1 MITSDYYLFVIHL
14 VSTSFMVGVIWIVQ
28 LVHYPTFLFIDEQKS
43 NDFQKFHMSRISYIV
58 MPAMTTELFSG
69 IYIYK
74 YSNMA
79 IDSNLFLLSLT
90 ILIINWIITALVFVK
105 MHNKLLINYKIEI
118 ISLLVKWNWLRTLL
132 WSVRLILLLRMA
144 YLDKA
149 LD

>member
-1 MITSDYYLFVIHL
+1 MIASDYYLFMIHL

-43 NDFQKFHMSRISYIV
+43 YDFQKFHMSRISYIV

-69 IYIYK
+69 IYIYI

-79 IDSNLFLLSLT
+79 IDSNLFLLALT

-144 YLDKA
+144 YLDNT

>member
-69 IYIYK
+69 IYIFI

-79 IDSNLFLLSLT
+79 IDSNLFLLALT

-144 YLDKA
+144 YLDNT

>member
-1 MITSDYYLFVIHL
+1 MIASDYYLFMIHL

-43 NDFQKFHMSRISYIV
+43 YDFQKFHMSRISYIV

-69 IYIYK
+69 IYIYI

-79 IDSNLFLLSLT
+79 IDSNLFLLALT

>member
-1 MITSDYYLFVIHL
+1 MIASDYYLFMIHL

-69 IYIYK
+69 IYIYI
-74 YSNMA
+74 YPNMA
-79 IDSNLFLLSLT
+79 IYSTLFLLALT
-90 ILIINWIITALVFVK
+90 ILIINWVITALVFVK

-144 YLDKA
+144 YLHNT

>member
-1 MITSDYYLFVIHL
+1 MITSDYYLFMIHL

-69 IYIYK
+69 IYIYI

-79 IDSNLFLLSLT
+79 IDSNLFLLALT

-144 YLDKA
+144 YLHNT

>member
-1 MITSDYYLFVIHL
+1 MITSDYYLFMIHL

-43 NDFQKFHMSRISYIV
+43 YDFQKFHMSRISYIV

-69 IYIYK
+69 IYIYI

-79 IDSNLFLLSLT
+79 IDSNLFLLALT

-144 YLDKA
+144 YPHNTLD
-149 LD
+149 

>member
-1 MITSDYYLFVIHL
+1 MIASDYYLFMIHL

-43 NDFQKFHMSRISYIV
+43 YDFQKFHMSRISYIV

-69 IYIYK
+69 IYIYI

-79 IDSNLFLLSLT
+79 IDSNLFLLALT

-144 YLDKA
+144 YLHNT

>member
-1 MITSDYYLFVIHL
+1 MIASDYYLFVIHL

-43 NDFQKFHMSRISYIV
+43 YDFQKFHMSRISYIV

-69 IYIYK
+69 IYIYI

-79 IDSNLFLLSLT
+79 IDSNLFLLALT

-144 YLDKA
+144 YLDNT

>member
-1 MITSDYYLFVIHL
+1 MIASDYYLFMIHL

-69 IYIYK
+69 IYIFI

-79 IDSNLFLLSLT
+79 IDSNLFLLALT

>member
-43 NDFQKFHMSRISYIV
+43 YDFQKFHMSRISYIV

-69 IYIYK
+69 IYIYI

-79 IDSNLFLLSLT
+79 IDSNLFLLALT

>member
-1 MITSDYYLFVIHL
+1 MIASDYYLFMIHL

-69 IYIYK
+69 IYIYI

-79 IDSNLFLLSLT
+79 IDSNLFLLALT

-132 WSVRLILLLRMA
+132 WSVRLILLLRMV
-144 YLDKA
+144 YLDKV

>member
-1 MITSDYYLFVIHL
+1 MIASDYYLFMIHL

-69 IYIYK
+69 IYIYI

-79 IDSNLFLLSLT
+79 IDSNLFLLALT
-90 ILIINWIITALVFVK
+90 VLIINWIITALVFVK

-144 YLDKA
+144 YLHNT

>member
-1 MITSDYYLFVIHL
+1 MIASDYYLFMIHL

-43 NDFQKFHMSRISYIV
+43 YAFQKFHMSRISYIV

-69 IYIYK
+69 IYIYI

-79 IDSNLFLLSLT
+79 IDSNLFLLALT
-90 ILIINWIITALVFVK
+90 ILIINWIITALVFVE

-132 WSVRLILLLRMA
+132 WSVRLILLLRMV
-144 YLDKA
+144 YLHNT